1 VGGRLIYN
9 ESEIES
15 ELRLA
20 GIRQLVGR
28 PPKTNNTYFL
38 SADDAGGA
46 GGGVG
51 SACEDPACPA
61 CEASFAF
68 FLLAK
73 KLRMSIIKT
82 INRGGG
88 SSSNKIKGRDHGAA
102 HIGNQISS
110 RQDVW
115 QQHDLKGL
123 DDWFL
128 FYNK

>member
-1 VGGRLIYN
+1 MIYN
-9 ESEIES
+9 ESKIES

-28 PPKTNNTYFL
+28 PPKTNNTHFL

-88 SSSNKIKGRDHGAA
+88 SSSNKIKGRDHTA

-110 RQDVW
+110 HSRVRMY
-115 QQHDLKGL
+115 GST
-123 DDWFL
+123 
-128 FYNK
+128 